1 MMDKKKIK
9 KDLVELI
16 NDGEYI
22 HFAGSMG
29 YDKNRFKNRNARI
42 QKTAEEAV
50 KKFKS
55 PKIAYHT
62 WYDKACSVVRIFSP
76 RRLEEFERFYTGDK
90 TIKKVEDLNDITAG
104 ITHYLQDIRVTRN
117 GETDYF
123 FSSFVLGFNAQRRI
137 LKSILENIDNPLFNM
152 ESDIHYGIYESEM
165 DIARELKEQGFLR
178 AAGSIAGVVLE
189 VHLKQVVIN
198 RNIPLDDDK
207 KNMMSDYN
215 NMLKRNG
222 VYNKITSSLI
232 KTCNDIRNKC
242 VHPDKD
248 DPTDGEISTII
259 STAERIIGE
268 IK

>member
-1 MMDKKKIK
+1 MDKEKIK
-9 KDLVELI
+9 QKLEDLIEEGA
-16 NDGEYI
+16 NI
-22 HFAGSMG
+22 HFAGAIE
-29 YDKNRFKNRNARI
+29 YDANHLKKYGEETQEKA
-42 QKTAEEAV
+42 KEAV
-50 KKFKS
+50 KNIEF

-62 WYDKACSVVRIFSP
+62 WYDKACSIVRIFSP

-104 ITHYLQDIRVTRN
+104 VTHYLQDIFFTQN
-117 GETDYF
+117 GKKNYF
-123 FSSFVLGFNAQRRI
+123 FDTFVLGVNAQRRI
-137 LKSILENIDNPLFNM
+137 LTSIFENIDNPLFNM
-152 ESDIHYGIYESEM
+152 ESDIQYGIYESEM

>member
-1 MMDKKKIK
+1 MDKEKIGK
-9 KDLVELI
+9 QLFGLVIEGR
-16 NDGEYI
+16 DI
-22 HFAGSMG
+22 HFAGIME
-29 YDKNRFKNRNARI
+29 YDENHFKNREATT
-42 QKTAEEAV
+42 QKDAEEAF
-50 KKFKS
+50 KNIKS

-90 TIKKVEDLNDITAG
+90 TIKKVEDLNNITAG
-104 ITHYLQDIRVTRN
+104 ITHYLQDICVARN
-117 GETDYF
+117 GKLHYF

-137 LKSILENIDNPLFNM
+137 LMSILENIDNPLFNM
-152 ESDIHYGIYESEM
+152 ESDIQYGIYESEM

-198 RNIPLDDDK
+198 RGLPLDDDK
-207 KNMMSDYN
+207 KYTMSSYN
-215 NMLKRNG
+215 NMLKTNG

-259 STAERIIGE
+259 STAERIIGGAY
-268 IK
+268 